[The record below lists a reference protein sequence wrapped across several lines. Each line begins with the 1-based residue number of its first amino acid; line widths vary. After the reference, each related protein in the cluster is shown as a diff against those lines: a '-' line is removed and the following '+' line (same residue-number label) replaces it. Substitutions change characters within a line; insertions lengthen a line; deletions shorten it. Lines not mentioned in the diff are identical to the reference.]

1 MTQRRNMTHKER
13 YPDFLEETMFA
24 EHGTRVLISDP
35 AADVYLEQ
43 ARVKKLKEK
52 YPQWVEGQ
60 ENS

>member
-1 MTQRRNMTHKER
+1 MTHKER

-43 ARVKKLKEK
+43 ARMKKLKEK
-52 YPQWVEGQ
+52 YPQWTAEQV
-60 ENS
+60 ND